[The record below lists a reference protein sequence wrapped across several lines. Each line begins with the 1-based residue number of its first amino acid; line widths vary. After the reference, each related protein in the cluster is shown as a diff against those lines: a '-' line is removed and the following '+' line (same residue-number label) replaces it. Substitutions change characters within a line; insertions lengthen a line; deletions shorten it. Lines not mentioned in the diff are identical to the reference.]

1 MAYALASSGDTHL
14 NAPSD
19 ILHPLA
25 SVYGDRRLIQ
35 KSQWQEEAVQSSAK
49 VVSQGTPLP
58 VIWVGVEGT
67 IPDGAVPFYE
77 DSTGP
82 LYIARGLIEGE
93 LYLGMVGP
101 SMLPGGAIISFK
113 GRSHIMNQ
121 YEVLVCLSYLKWSLP
136 SPYSTRTPP
145 SPGLVVLASQGRSAG
160 ANHSLHQRD
169 ISRVTYRRP
178 APQLNERQRVQLKH
192 LVMSETIFLID
203 NTLSMDPCWHQL
215 EEALGGVA
223 DSLGQT
229 SDWEG
234 VDMFFLHGEA
244 THVKLK
250 TRVDFRKTLR
260 AAPRCDEAKT
270 FAPKLANIVDVYFS
284 SVESKE
290 NGRKRTSLLIL
301 TDGSPVDQNETVN
314 VIVEAARR
322 LEKNTVGEDMFRI
335 YILQFGDDRTAA
347 IPLKE
352 IGNEVAKQ
360 THGRGILTILSFHRG
375 RGLLNSQ
382 HILNVLLLHTELP
395 AHEDPDAA
403 PQEPDE
409 VIHGRILET
418 RKLMKE
424 VAELY
429 R

>member
-1 MAYALASSGDTHL
+1 MAYTLASSGDTHL
-14 NAPSD
+14 SAPSD

-35 KSQWQEEAVQSSAK
+35 KSQWQEEAFQSSAR

-58 VIWVGVEGT
+58 VGVEGT

-93 LYLGMVGP
+93 LYLGTVGP

-113 GRSHIMNQ
+113 GRNHIMNQ

-136 SPYSTRTPP
+136 LPYNTRTPP
-145 SPGLVVLASQGRSAG
+145 SPGLVVLASQGRSTG

-169 ISRVTYRRP
+169 ISRLVYRQP
-178 APQLNERQRVQLKH
+178 APRLNERQQVQLKH
-192 LVMSETIFLID
+192 LVLVPSYDYRSHLTFPSSISETILLID
-203 NTLSMDPCWHQL
+203 NTLSMGRCWRQL
-215 EEALGGVA
+215 EEALAGVA

-229 SDWEG
+229 SDWTG
-234 VDMFFLHGEA
+234 VDVFFLHGEA

-250 TRVDFRKTLR
+250 TRADFRNTLR
-260 AAPRCDEAKT
+260 AAPRYDEAKNL
-270 FAPKLANIVDVYFS
+270 APKLANIVDVYFRNA
-284 SVESKE
+284 ESKE
-290 NGRKRTSLLIL
+290 NGHKRTSLLIL
-301 TDGSPVDQNETVN
+301 TDGSPVNLLHESIDQNETVN
-314 VIVEAARR
+314 VIVEAARK

-360 THGRGILTILSFHRG
+360 TLGRVSSILK
-375 RGLLNSQ
+375 
-382 HILNVLLLHTELP
+382 
-395 AHEDPDAA
+395 A
-403 PQEPDE
+403 
-409 VIHGRILET
+409 
-418 RKLMKE
+418 
-424 VAELY
+424 
-429 R
+429 